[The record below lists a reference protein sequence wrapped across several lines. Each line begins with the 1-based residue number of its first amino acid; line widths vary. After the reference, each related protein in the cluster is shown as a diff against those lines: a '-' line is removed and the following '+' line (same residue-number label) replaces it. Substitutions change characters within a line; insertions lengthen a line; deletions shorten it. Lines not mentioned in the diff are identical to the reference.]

1 MTLLSK
7 IWQISLSNSKIF
19 AGEKRI
25 LKFKLTHARPSLL
38 FHTCVKYYKTFS
50 HVLQNIEYKHLTA
63 VVKDQLRILL

>member
-1 MTLLSK
+1 MTLISK

-38 FHTCVKYYKTFS
+38 FHTCVKYKTFS
-50 HVLQNIEYKHLTA
+50 HVLQNIECKHLTA
-63 VVKDQLRILL
+63 VVKEQLQILL